1 MIIDLVDSTVLEGAS
16 AKKACALLGLAA
28 TTIARW
34 RKRVSGDDRRA
45 GPETEPKN
53 KLTPGERQKL
63 VKVACSAEFRD
74 KSPSQIVPALADR
87 GEYIASESTFYRVLQ
102 EERLA
107 QSRGKARSPQKRYR
121 PTSIAATG
129 PRQIWTWDITY
140 LRSSIRGMFYYAY
153 ITVDIWSRK
162 IVAAEVHAEE
172 TSQHAAELMTIACTA
187 EGVTPNTLT
196 LHADNGGPMKGST
209 MLATLQRLGVQATF
223 SRPRVSDDNPYSES
237 LFRTLKYRPE
247 FPSKPFDSL
256 DMARAWVRGFVRW
269 YNEEHL
275 HSAIRFVTPSSRH
288 EGNDIALLT
297 KRKAV
302 YEKARKRTPRR
313 WARGIRDFGYITSVT
328 LHPTDAKERTT
339 KTT

>member
-1 MIIDLVDSTVLEGAS
+1 MIIDLVDLAVIEGAS
-16 AKKACALLGLAA
+16 EKSACGLLGLAA
-28 TTIARW
+28 TTIGRW
-34 RKRVSGDDRRA
+34 RKSAVGDDQRA
-45 GPETEPKN
+45 GPRTDPKN
-53 KLTPGERQKL
+53 KLTHAERRE
-63 VKVACSAEFRD
+63 VAKVACSPEFRD
-74 KSPSQIVPALADR
+74 KSPSQIVPTLADR

-107 QSRGKARSPQKRYR
+107 ESRGKARPPQKRYR
-121 PTSIAATG
+121 PTSVTATG

-140 LRSSIRGMFYYAY
+140 LRSSVRGMFYYAY

-172 TSQHAAELMTIACTA
+172 TSENAAELMTMACTA
-187 EGVTPNTLT
+187 EGVTPDTLT

-256 DMARAWVRGFVRW
+256 EAARAWVRGFVRW

-275 HSAIRFVTPSSRH
+275 HSAIRFVTPSCRH
-288 EGNDIALLT
+288 EGDDSNLLT

-302 YEKARKRTPRR
+302 YEKAKRRTPRR

-328 LHPTDAKERTT
+328 LHPSDAKEGTT